1 MPVDLWSF
9 VSKVYP
15 KIEAAG
21 MRGERSVD
29 LQEALGEGH
38 NVAVKIIAI
47 DSRPLQNSRKLEA
60 KNFSFNVN
68 FWRDNGK
75 PWYRVDTEHYD
86 ETGNKVLHFH
96 LEVDSQKFSE
106 HKTVPEDKTVGELV
120 SYAFEEA
127 KRYLESKKEVIGEGK
142 DFGGFA

>member
-9 VSKVYP
+9 ESKVYP

-47 DSRPLQNSRKLEA
+47 DKPLQNSRKLEA

-68 FWRDNGK
+68 FWRDDKG

-86 ETGNKVLHFH
+86 RETGKKMLHFH
-96 LEVDSQKFSE
+96 LEVDSQKFSD
-106 HKTVPEDKTVGELV
+106 HKALPEDKTIGELV

-127 KRYLESKKEVIGEGK
+127 KRYLESKKEVIAEGK
-142 DFGGFA
+142 DSGGFA